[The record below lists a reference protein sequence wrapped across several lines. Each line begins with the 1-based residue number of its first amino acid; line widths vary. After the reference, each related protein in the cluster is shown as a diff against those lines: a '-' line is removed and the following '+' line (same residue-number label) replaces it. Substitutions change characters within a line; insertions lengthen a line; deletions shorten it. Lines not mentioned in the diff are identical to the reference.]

1 MKILVDARLYGLE
14 NAGLGRYLSNLISE
28 LSKIDS
34 GDEYIILLRKK
45 YFDELNLPK
54 NWHKVLVDIRHYSL
68 AEQVKLPSI
77 ISAYK
82 PDVVHFPHFNVPFF
96 FKGNFVVTVHDMLMH
111 KFNGLSATTLPWPI
125 YFLKQIIYK
134 NVFKKGVTSS
144 RNIIVPSNTV
154 KKELV
159 DYYNLDDR
167 KVKVIL
173 EGYDEKI
180 QSNYNPAPV
189 LKKYGITTKYF
200 IYTGNAYPHKNLNRL
215 IEAVVSLNRE
225 TDNKTVLVIASSRN
239 IFTERLQKVIDNLK
253 ANKFVKLIGFVT
265 DFDLGVLYKAS
276 VGFVFPSLS
285 EGFGLPGLEAM
296 SCSTLLLCSD
306 IPVFK
311 EIYGDNAIYFNPL
324 DFSSIQ
330 NSMKIAL
337 EMDLSKRNIR
347 IIQAQK
353 FVKKYSWT
361 KMAEETLEIY
371 KNSINK

>member
-1 MKILVDARLYGLE
+1 MKILIDGRLYGLE
-14 NAGLGRYLSNLISE
+14 NAGLGRYLINLISE
-28 LSKIDS
+28 LAKLDSKNN
-34 GDEYIILLRKK
+34 YTILLRKK
-45 YFDELNLPK
+45 YFDELNLPE
-54 NWHKVLVDIRHYSL
+54 NWHKVLVDFRHYSL
-68 AEQVKLPSI
+68 AEQVKLSSI
-77 ISAYK
+77 ISVYK

-96 FKGNFVVTVHDMLMH
+96 FKGNFVVTIHDMLMH
-111 KFNGLSATTLPWPI
+111 KFKGLSATTSPWPI

-134 NVFKKGVTSS
+134 NVFRKGVMSS

-159 DYYNLDDR
+159 DYYNLDDG

-189 LKKYGITTKYF
+189 LKKYGISTKYF

-215 IEAVVSLNRE
+215 VEAVVSLNRE
-225 TDNKTVLVIASSRN
+225 SDNKIVLVIASSRN
-239 IFTERLQKVIDNLK
+239 VFTNRLQRVITNLN
-253 ANKFVKLIGFVT
+253 ASKFVKLLGFVT

-296 SCSTLLLCSD
+296 SCRTLVLCSN

-311 EIYGDNAIYFNPL
+311 EIYRDNAIYFNPL

-330 NSMKIAL
+330 NSMESAL
-337 EMDLSKRNIR
+337 NMSTEKRDLLTDL
-347 IIQAQK
+347 AQK
-353 FVKKYSWT
+353 FAKKYSWA
-361 KMAEETLEIY
+361 KMSKETLDLY
-371 KNSINK
+371 KRSTQK